1 MSDQSKIF
9 NLYESS
15 LNQSA
20 IGTMQQRDP
29 AKNLKYRPG
38 EASPGQSYAR
48 YNVPTTNS
56 AKVKGAPFAS
66 NGISGDEEMLI
77 KGFGVIDSSQ
87 AGKLLDG
94 LKNDIHKLI
103 DKNVTGAILKSKIDL
118 YSSIIKQM
126 S

>member
-1 MSDQSKIF
+1 
-9 NLYESS
+9 
-15 LNQSA
+15 
-20 IGTMQQRDP
+20 
-29 AKNLKYRPG
+29 
-38 EASPGQSYAR
+38 
-48 YNVPTTNS
+48 
-56 AKVKGAPFAS
+56 
-66 NGISGDEEMLI
+66 MLI

-87 AGKLLDG
+87 ASKLLDS

>member
-1 MSDQSKIF
+1 MSDQSNIF
-9 NLYESS
+9 NLYESN

-20 IGTMQQRDP
+20 IASMQQRNND
-29 AKNLKYRPG
+29 KNYGKYTPNQG
-38 EASPGQSYAR
+38 KPSYAK
-48 YNVPTTNS
+48 YSVPTTNAS
-56 AKVKGAPFAS
+56 KVKGAPFAS

-87 AGKLLDG
+87 ASKLLDS